1 MMDEKEKISKVRGRD
16 IFFLFLKPAMGEIEG
31 NTLSW
36 FSLYVI

>member
-1 MMDEKEKISKVRGRD
+1 MMDEKDKISKSAWT
-16 IFFLFLKPAMGEIEG
+16 IYFLSFSKPAMGEIEG